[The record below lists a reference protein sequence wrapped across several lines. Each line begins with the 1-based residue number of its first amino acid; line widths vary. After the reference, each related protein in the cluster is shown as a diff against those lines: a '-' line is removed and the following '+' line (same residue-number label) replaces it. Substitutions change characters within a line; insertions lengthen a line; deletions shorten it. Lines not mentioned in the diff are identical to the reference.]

1 MRDRKTIYVT
11 REVPVDSSSNML
23 LGFVAGIMF
32 GALGGY
38 VVGTQAAP
46 MSFSPAPA
54 VAGAVTASAPLTPTV
69 NESDLQAYKNI
80 LANDPKNAQAAI
92 ELANRLYD
100 AQRWT
105 EAIPYYQQALALK
118 PDVNVST
125 DLGTSLWNAGRTDDA
140 LAQFDRSLKLDV
152 NHPQTLFN
160 IGIVRLNGRNDPA
173 GAIVAWERLLTSNPT
188 YPEQARLRQLIG
200 DAKGHQA
207 HGRRTAAST
216 LGGDHGETP

>member
-46 MSFSPAPA
+46 MPFSTAPA
-54 VAGAVTASAPLTPTV
+54 VTGTVSPAAPLTPAV
-69 NESDLQAYKNI
+69 NETDIQAYKNI
-80 LANDPKNAQAAI
+80 LANDPKNAQAAVEI
-92 ELANRLYD
+92 GNRLYD

-118 PDVNVST
+118 PDINVST
-125 DLGTSLWNAGRTDDA
+125 DLGTSLWNAGRTEDA
-140 LAQFDRSLKLDV
+140 LAQFERSLKLDAK
-152 NHPQTLFN
+152 HPQTLFN
-160 IGIVRLNGRNDPA
+160 IGIVRLNGKNDPA
-173 GAIVAWERLLTSNPT
+173 GAVAAWERLLASNPS
-188 YPEQARLRQLIG
+188 YPERARVQQLMNEARAQVKPI
-200 DAKGHQA
+200 
-207 HGRRTAAST
+207 AA
-216 LGGDHGETP
+216 GPRVDR

>member
-46 MSFSPAPA
+46 MPFSTAPVVTGTLSPA
-54 VAGAVTASAPLTPTV
+54 APLTPAV
-69 NESDLQAYKNI
+69 NETDIQAYKNI
-80 LANDPKNAQAAI
+80 LANDPKNAQAAVEI
-92 ELANRLYD
+92 GNRLYD
-100 AQRWT
+100 AQRWA

-125 DLGTSLWNAGRTDDA
+125 DLGTSLWNAGRPDDA
-140 LAQFDRSLKLDV
+140 LTQFERSLALDAK
-152 NHPQTLFN
+152 HAQTLFN
-160 IGIVRLNGRNDPA
+160 IGIVRLNGKSDPA
-173 GAIVAWERLLTSNPT
+173 GAVAAWERLLSTNPT
-188 YPEQARLRQLIG
+188 YPELPRVQQLIA
-200 DAKGHQA
+200 DAKG
-207 HGRRTAAST
+207 RIKPIAAAPR
-216 LGGDHGETP
+216 LAR

>member
-46 MSFSPAPA
+46 MRFSTAPA
-54 VAGAVTASAPLTPTV
+54 VTGTVSPSAPLTPAV
-69 NESDLQAYKNI
+69 NETDIQAYKNI
-80 LANDPKNAQAAI
+80 LANDPKNAQAAVEI
-92 ELANRLYD
+92 GNRLYD

-140 LAQFDRSLKLDV
+140 LTQFERSLALDAK
-152 NHPQTLFN
+152 HAQTLFN
-160 IGIVRLNGRNDPA
+160 IGIVRLNGKSDPA
-173 GAIVAWERLLTSNPT
+173 GAVAAWERLLSTNPT
-188 YPEQARLRQLIG
+188 YPELPRVQQLIA
-200 DAKGHQA
+200 DAKG
-207 HGRRTAAST
+207 RIKPIAAAPR
-216 LGGDHGETP
+216 LAR